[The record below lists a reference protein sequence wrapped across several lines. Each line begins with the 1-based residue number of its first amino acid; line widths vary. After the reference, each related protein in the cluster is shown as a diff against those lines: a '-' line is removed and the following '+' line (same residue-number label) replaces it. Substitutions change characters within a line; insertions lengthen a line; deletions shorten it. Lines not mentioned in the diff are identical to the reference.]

1 MKIKSIHLKD
11 FKRFTNLKIEEIPE
25 TAKLV
30 VMIGP
35 NGCGK
40 SSVFDALNFYT
51 YMIKNDAYPS
61 DDMYVNGTHLSP
73 FIPMN
78 MVNYYLKSDHPNP
91 FLNISAEDMG
101 SRGMEV
107 GKAALADCVNVM
119 FHPEQ
124 KMKAGELRI
133 HTRSSLRNY
142 SLPLHSALF
151 STCSAEKLQL
161 KLSKLPTEKE
171 EDHTFGL
178 NHWALFS
185 YELIHNSTVTD
196 IFRDNWPALPRE
208 LKNYAET
215 VLSCKNEI
223 IDEVG
228 KVIVQLFTNPVSKLI
243 LEDNLRFCL
252 SLGDPEKTFLPN
264 EKKPPFFNLSV
275 GEIAIFDLIL
285 DIIIKKV
292 IDDETVIFIDEPEL
306 HIHTEL
312 QGRLLEKLYNL
323 VPEKSQLWI
332 ATHSVGMVR
341 KAQDLW
347 RDDPDSVVFL
357 DFGNRNFDEE
367 VTITPAKPNPNFW
380 AQTYDVAL
388 GDLAKLVAPKR
399 IILCEGKF
407 EWATEGFDAACY
419 NKIFGSRYPDTRFI
433 SIGGRED
440 IKYADTRLIPVIEAI
455 VEGAE
460 ILRLRDR
467 DRATCQDRKDN
478 AEKGILILKRK
489 YIEKYLLDDE
499 VLTQLCIDQQKSDNI
514 PEFFEAKNKEIEKVM
529 NNDKIHDK
537 RRPIVQRVQEQAEK
551 ILELSYSGDKV
562 NSFMRDIL
570 APLIKPGMDVYN
582 ELHKDIFG
590 SD

>member
-1 MKIKSIHLKD
+1 MKIKSIELEG

-40 SSVFDALNFYT
+40 SSVFDALLWCRCQNGGLGTFSAGSY
-51 YMIKNDAYPS
+51 YIKFGLSENSFTEPVLDFHNGEPETQEDWKKSVHVRTAYRNDLVIGRDAFSPQTRSIKEENRFFRLIENDEAVSSNYSHILGQWLEQTS
-61 DDMYVNGTHLSP
+61 DQERVSDNLGDLQEEIFGELRKVIEELFTDPELILANLGSPLKQMVFQFNKGSSHGFSYQNLS
-73 FIPMN
+73 
-78 MVNYYLKSDHPNP
+78 SG
-91 FLNISAEDMG
+91 E
-101 SRGMEV
+101 
-107 GKAALADCVNVM
+107 KAAL
-119 FHPEQ
+119 
-124 KMKAGELRI
+124 
-133 HTRSSLRNY
+133 
-142 SLPLHSALF
+142 
-151 STCSAEKLQL
+151 
-161 KLSKLPTEKE
+161 
-171 EDHTFGL
+171 
-178 NHWALFS
+178 
-185 YELIHNSTVTD
+185 
-196 IFRDNWPALPRE
+196 
-208 LKNYAET
+208 
-215 VLSCKNEI
+215 
-223 IDEVG
+223 
-228 KVIVQLFTNPVSKLI
+228 
-243 LEDNLRFCL
+243 
-252 SLGDPEKTFLPN
+252 
-264 EKKPPFFNLSV
+264 
-275 GEIAIFDLIL
+275 DLIL
-285 DIIIKKV
+285 DIIVAKTEF
-292 IDDETVIFIDEPEL
+292 DDTIFCIDEPEAHL
-306 HIHTEL
+306 HTKL
-312 QGRLLEKLYNL
+312 QGPLLEQLYKLIPDN
-323 VPEKSQLWI
+323 SQLWI
-332 ATHSVGMVR
+332 ATHSIGMVR
-341 KAQDLW
+341 KARDLFYSNK
-347 RDDPDSVVFL
+347 DKGEPNTVVFL
-357 DFGNRNFDEE
+357 DFGKDDTGQDRNFDEE

-419 NKIFGSRYPDTRFI
+419 NQIFGSRYPDTRFI

-455 VEGAE
+455 AEGAE

-499 VLTQLCIDQQKSDNI
+499 VLTQLCVSQGKSDKTH
-514 PEFFEAKNKEIEKVM
+514 EFLTTKDKEIEKVI
-529 NNDKIHDK
+529 NDNSIKKK

-551 ILELSYSGDKV
+551 ILELSYSGDSV

-570 APLIKPGMDVYN
+570 APLIKPDMDVYN

>member
-1 MKIKSIHLKD
+1 MKIKSIELEG
-11 FKRFTNLKIEEIPE
+11 FKRFTDLKIEEIPE

-40 SSVFDALNFYT
+40 SSVFDALLWCRGKKSGLGTFSAGSY
-51 YMIKNDAYPS
+51 YIKFGLSENSFTEPVLDFHNGEPETQEDWKKSVHVRTAYRNDLVIGRDAFSPRTRSIKEENRFFRLIENDEAVSSNYSHILDQWLEQTS
-61 DDMYVNGTHLSP
+61 DQERVSDNLGDLQEEIFGELRKVIEELFTDPELILANLGSPLKQMVFQFNKGSSHGFSYQNLS
-73 FIPMN
+73 
-78 MVNYYLKSDHPNP
+78 SG
-91 FLNISAEDMG
+91 E
-101 SRGMEV
+101 
-107 GKAALADCVNVM
+107 KAAL
-119 FHPEQ
+119 
-124 KMKAGELRI
+124 
-133 HTRSSLRNY
+133 
-142 SLPLHSALF
+142 
-151 STCSAEKLQL
+151 
-161 KLSKLPTEKE
+161 
-171 EDHTFGL
+171 
-178 NHWALFS
+178 
-185 YELIHNSTVTD
+185 
-196 IFRDNWPALPRE
+196 
-208 LKNYAET
+208 
-215 VLSCKNEI
+215 
-223 IDEVG
+223 
-228 KVIVQLFTNPVSKLI
+228 
-243 LEDNLRFCL
+243 
-252 SLGDPEKTFLPN
+252 
-264 EKKPPFFNLSV
+264 
-275 GEIAIFDLIL
+275 DLIL
-285 DIIIKKV
+285 DIIVAKTEF
-292 IDDETVIFIDEPEL
+292 DDTVFCIDEPEA
-306 HIHTEL
+306 HIHTKL
-312 QGRLLEKLYNL
+312 QGPLLEQLYKLIPDN
-323 VPEKSQLWI
+323 SQLWI
-332 ATHSVGMVR
+332 ATHSIGMVR
-341 KAQDLW
+341 KARDLFYSNK
-347 RDDPDSVVFL
+347 DKGEPNTVVFL
-357 DFGNRNFDEE
+357 DFGKDDTGQDRNFDEE

-514 PEFFEAKNKEIEKVM
+514 QEFLDAKNKEIEKVM

-551 ILELSYSGDKV
+551 ILELSYSGDSV

-570 APLIKPGMDVYN
+570 APLIKPDMDVYK